1 MALQKEVLKA
11 ALIAGFQ
18 AIEHDGTS
26 NTERLCDA
34 IANAI
39 DVYIKTGEVTVEI
52 TGGVCTLKEDITPSS
67 TTIET
72 EDGGGINGFTT
83 EGIAYVDLD
92 SFTYTGISGNDFT
105 GVSGLTYSHL
115 AGEDINYT
123 LEESICPATSSPHI
137 PCQSTGVIR

>member
-39 DVYIKTGEVTVEI
+39 DVYIKTGEVTV
-52 TGGVCTLKEDITPSS
+52 VQA
-67 TTIET
+67 
-72 EDGGGINGFTT
+72 DGGSFDIDDDVNLVIVNANHST
-83 EGIAYVDLD
+83 VDLPNPGGNSSRVITVKVD
-92 SFTYTGISGNDFT
+92 GSFADVTLRTDGGTIDG
-105 GVSGLTYSHL
+105 GATYSLGGTYKSVTVWSDGSDWLILNEVVH
-115 AGEDINYT
+115 
-123 LEESICPATSSPHI
+123 
-137 PCQSTGVIR
+137 